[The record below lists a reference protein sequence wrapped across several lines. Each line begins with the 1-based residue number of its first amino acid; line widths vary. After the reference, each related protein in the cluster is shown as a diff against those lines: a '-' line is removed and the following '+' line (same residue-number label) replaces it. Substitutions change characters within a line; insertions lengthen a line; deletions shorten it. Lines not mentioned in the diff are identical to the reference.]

1 MKRIFDLDIPGSLTD
16 VCRSGR
22 LALLVYDMQVGI
34 ASQIK
39 DAALTIAKIREVV
52 AAARRARARIFFTRH
67 MSLPREMMG
76 AFQFRMAMAWQR
88 VDDPSLVKPWF
99 LRDSPAFSIVPE
111 LSPLP

>member
-1 MKRIFDLDIPGSLTD
+1 MKKIFDLDIPESLTD
-16 VCRSGR
+16 ACHRGR

-39 DAALTIAKIREVV
+39 DSAVVIAKVRDVI
-52 AAARRARARIFFTRH
+52 AAARAVRTRIFFTRH

-88 VDDPSLVKPWF
+88 IDDPSLVKPWF
-99 LRDSPAFSIVPE
+99 LGTRPAFPSCR
-111 LSPLP
+111 S